1 MKSPLTGKKMSL
13 KKDTQSLNYRK
24 EQFEIVYHCYVCKDT
39 KEQFTTTELD
49 HINQVQVHNQYRSK
63 YGIPFP
69 QEIKSIRSQYGVS
82 ASKMSEI
89 LGFGANSYRLYESG
103 EMPSVSNGRL
113 IKTVAE
119 PAAFLKQVQ
128 ASTAILGEKE
138 TTKLI
143 ATGEKAQKKYKK
155 TLWDQLFLEQNLFFE
170 SPNEFTGYA
179 IPNFDKI
186 ALVIDFYSKQFKNLY
201 KTKLNKLLFYSDF
214 LSYQKTGSS
223 ITGLS
228 YRAIPFG
235 PVPADYDKV
244 FLRLTDDGKIEIN
257 EIGYENGQYGEV
269 IKAKENI
276 EDKKTEDLLNGE
288 EVSVLNEVTKKF
300 KKSSSRDLVKVSHKE
315 QAWLENHEK
324 REKISYQQYAF
335 YLKAF

>member
-1 MKSPLTGKKMSL
+1 MKSPITGKKMSL
-13 KKDTQSLNYRK
+13 KKDKVSLNYRK
-24 EQFEIVYHCYVCKDT
+24 ESFEIVYHCYVCKDT
-39 KEQFTTTELD
+39 NEQFTTAEFD

-69 QEIKSIRSQYGVS
+69 NEIKNIRNQYGVS

-113 IKTVAE
+113 IRTVAE
-119 PAAFLKQVQ
+119 PVSFIKQVQ
-128 ASTAILGEKE
+128 ASAALLNEKE
-138 TTKLI
+138 TSKLI
-143 ATGEKAQKKYKK
+143 AAGEKAEKKHKK

-170 SPNEFTGYA
+170 SPNEFTGYV

-186 ALVIDFYSKQFKNLY
+186 ALVIDFYSQHCKNLY
-201 KTKLNKLLFYSDF
+201 KTKLNKLLFYADF
-214 LSYQKTGSS
+214 LSYKKSGTS
-223 ITGLS
+223 ITGLT

-244 FLRLTDDGKIEIN
+244 FLRLNDNGKIEIN
-257 EIGYENGQYGEV
+257 EIAYENGQYGEV
-269 IKAKENI
+269 IKAKKQEG
-276 EDKKTEDLLNGE
+276 DSTLKPE
-288 EVSVLNEVTKKF
+288 EMEVLNKVVQKF
-300 KKSSSRDLVKVSHKE
+300 KKASSKNLVNISHKE
-315 QAWLENHEK
+315 KAWIENHEK
-324 REKISYQQYAF
+324 REKISYQKYAF